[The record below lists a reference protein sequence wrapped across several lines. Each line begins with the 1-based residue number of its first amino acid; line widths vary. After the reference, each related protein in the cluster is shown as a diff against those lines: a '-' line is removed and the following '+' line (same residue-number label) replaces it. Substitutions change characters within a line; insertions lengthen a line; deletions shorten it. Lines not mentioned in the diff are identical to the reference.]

1 MRWVEAVQ
9 QSEFVRCTGAAR
21 CILRGDPHHRL
32 HVVHNPSIRI
42 WQRANESTPQKS
54 IKRSAGIT
62 SVQELLEQLWDR
74 RTGKIVNAHAM
85 GRPHDDRLRCRSRR
99 PIQGAKNEDLQF
111 GPLSY

>member
-1 MRWVEAVQ
+1 MRQAFG
-9 QSEFVRCTGAAR
+9 QSPSSWRRDLGSRREPIGRAAR
-21 CILRGDPHHRL
+21 QLSSLRLDRIHTHLAACQR
-32 HVVHNPSIRI
+32 VH
-42 WQRANESTPQKS
+42 PQKS

-99 PIQGAKNEDLQF
+99 PIQGAKK
-111 GPLSY
+111 